1 MTVRR
6 EQFVLVLDGISA
18 DRAGVSVRCTFLG
31 VHPRIATPFP
41 GDTPPLL
48 DLVRI
53 TEVPGPGSHQLA
65 AWLED
70 DSAITRARP
79 TGNGGSR
86 HGELRRE
93 QMTFVSPGDV
103 QRLHE
108 PRIVVSCEALGLAP
122 QVINLPIAHLREAAA
137 RSHSWEQLYAGA
149 PPLTRPLGESG
160 HQFSWTPQV
169 EHIDADGV
177 RHILTSASGGPVGTL
192 TGAVKEND
200 AQRFTPDMMVIPGE
214 LAQGHELVLSGAG
227 FVTVLNRFRID
238 RRCIH
243 ARMSVFI
250 DPSVPNHGPEAPT
263 DMLRGLPN
271 PGSPLMAIWLTTS
284 AGDTVVPMLGI
295 GGSTGREIILPY
307 DVSQPGSPQ
316 ITMSWTS
323 REAPPV
329 SLEIPGELLQ
339 EAAGRARYWP
349 DIHGDRD

>member
-48 DLVRI
+48 DLARI
-53 TEVPGPGSHQLA
+53 SEVPGPGSHQLA

-137 RSHSWEQLYAGA
+137 RSHSW
-149 PPLTRPLGESG
+149 
-160 HQFSWTPQV
+160 
-169 EHIDADGV
+169 
-177 RHILTSASGGPVGTL
+177 
-192 TGAVKEND
+192 
-200 AQRFTPDMMVIPGE
+200 
-214 LAQGHELVLSGAG
+214 
-227 FVTVLNRFRID
+227 
-238 RRCIH
+238 
-243 ARMSVFI
+243 
-250 DPSVPNHGPEAPT
+250 
-263 DMLRGLPN
+263 
-271 PGSPLMAIWLTTS
+271 
-284 AGDTVVPMLGI
+284 
-295 GGSTGREIILPY
+295 
-307 DVSQPGSPQ
+307 
-316 ITMSWTS
+316 
-323 REAPPV
+323 
-329 SLEIPGELLQ
+329 
-339 EAAGRARYWP
+339 
-349 DIHGDRD
+349 

>member
-1 MTVRR
+1 M
-6 EQFVLVLDGISA
+6 
-18 DRAGVSVRCTFLG
+18 
-31 VHPRIATPFP
+31 
-41 GDTPPLL
+41 
-48 DLVRI
+48 
-53 TEVPGPGSHQLA
+53 
-65 AWLED
+65 
-70 DSAITRARP
+70 
-79 TGNGGSR
+79 
-86 HGELRRE
+86 
-93 QMTFVSPGDV
+93 
-103 QRLHE
+103 
-108 PRIVVSCEALGLAP
+108 
-122 QVINLPIAHLREAAA
+122 
-137 RSHSWEQLYAGA
+137 
-149 PPLTRPLGESG
+149 
-160 HQFSWTPQV
+160 
-169 EHIDADGV
+169 
-177 RHILTSASGGPVGTL
+177 GTL
-192 TGAVKEND
+192 TGAVKENG

-243 ARMSVFI
+243 ARVSVFI

-339 EAAGRARYWP
+339 EAAVLAGVDPEKVSPHVLRHAFATHLLEGGADLRVVQTLLGHSDIATTQIYTHVAQDRLREVVETKHPLAR
-349 DIHGDRD
+349 RK